1 MCYKCTWYFFTFNA
15 VINEDY
21 SITVVIER
29 YQSALE
35 HILSKSDFS
44 VGIGI
49 YMFQSS
55 LNLSKGKT
63 TGYDNN
69 ILRSNTYIKIFSN
82 RNINK
87 VEIWQLNF
95 LKPHQK
101 HMVPLRYIRQKTRIS
116 QYKRL
121 YYLQVIKRCLL
132 KTTVMKN

>member
-1 MCYKCTWYFFTFNA
+1 M
-15 VINEDY
+15 INEDY
-21 SITVVIER
+21 SITVDTER

-35 HILSKSDFS
+35 HVLSKLDFS

-55 LNLSKGKT
+55 LNVSKGKT

-87 VEIWQLNF
+87 VEI
-95 LKPHQK
+95 
-101 HMVPLRYIRQKTRIS
+101 
-116 QYKRL
+116 
-121 YYLQVIKRCLL
+121 
-132 KTTVMKN
+132 